1 MSIVTRSSAELKA
14 ELAAIR
20 APGDDTDAAVVLA
33 TALLGFAAEPGDG
46 VLGRLIGALGAV
58 AAADLLLDDID
69 APGLVERV
77 AESAEPFDE
86 REAASGLE
94 RWRPRLDHSL
104 FVRSLGQA
112 ARVGARLL
120 VPGDRLWPAGV
131 DELGRHAPVTLWVRG
146 RPEALVESPSIA
158 LVGARAAT
166 AYGEHVALESS
177 AGLVDRGFTVVSGG
191 AYGIDGMAHRSAI
204 ASHGT
209 TVAFLAGGVDRFYP
223 IGHEGLLSRIAE
235 TGAVVSELA
244 CGAAPTKWRFLQ
256 RNRLIAA
263 ASDATVVLE
272 AGMRSGSL
280 NTAGHA
286 AALGRS
292 LGAVPGPVTSPASA
306 GCHRLLREY
315 DALCVVDAE
324 QMAELVTAAGATA
337 HAAARE
343 RPTSTTAGSDERSE
357 PTASTESA
365 ERLRVL
371 DAMSTRS
378 PRGVDDIALRAGL
391 PAMTVMGELAVL
403 DADGLVAFRGE
414 GWVRRRTA

>member
-1 MSIVTRSSAELKA
+1 MSIMTRSAAELRSELAVIRPARDEVDPA
-14 ELAAIR
+14 ELVAA
-20 APGDDTDAAVVLA
+20 
-33 TALLGFAAEPGDG
+33 ALLGFAAEPGDG
-46 VLGRLIGALGAV
+46 VLGRLIAALGAV
-58 AAADLLLDDID
+58 EAAEALLSDEAD
-69 APGLVERV
+69 AASLVERV
-77 AESAEPFDE
+77 TAAGDALDE
-86 REAASGLE
+86 REATAGLE
-94 RWRPRLDHSL
+94 RWRPRLDHAL
-104 FVRSLGQA
+104 FVRSLTQA

-120 VPGDRLWPAGV
+120 VPRDRLWPRGV
-131 DELGRHAPVTLWVRG
+131 DELAQHAPITLWVRG
-146 RPEALVESPSIA
+146 RPEALVEAPAVA

-166 AYGEHVALESS
+166 AYGEHVALESA

-223 IGHEGLLSRIAE
+223 LGHESLLTRIAD

-286 AALGRS
+286 AALGRP

-315 DALCVVDAE
+315 DAVCVVDAA
-324 QMAELVTAAGATA
+324 QMAELSAVGATDRPRADASPSEAGEGAA
-337 HAAARE
+337 H
-343 RPTSTTAGSDERSE
+343 STPPESE
-357 PTASTESA
+357 PSPEG
-365 ERLRVL
+365 LRVL

-378 PRGVDDIALRAGL
+378 PRSVDDIARRAGL
-391 PAMTVMGELAVL
+391 PATTVMGVLAVL
-403 DADGLVAFRGE
+403 DIDDIVRFRGN
-414 GWVRRRTA
+414 GWVRRRSA